1 MVRSLFWDDVSPDE
15 EDDLIKKTAEMIL
28 KYDMDTAAILMLQ
41 SFKPLVS
48 FGGQVGRFFLGPLL
62 PFMGEREDALIQ
74 TFEKR
79 ENVEKLIKIL
89 EDKRKQEDE
98 ERKAKKESEGDDQR
112 SGWKRFLPF

>member
-1 MVRSLFWDDVSPDE
+1 MVDSLFWDEVTPEE
-15 EDDLIKKTAEMIL
+15 EDALIKKAAEAIL
-28 KYDMDTAAILMLQ
+28 KYEMDAAAILVLQ

-79 ENVEKLIKIL
+79 ENVEKLIRIL
-89 EDKRKQEDE
+89 EEARRQEDE
-98 ERKAKKESEGDDQR
+98 KRRAERKSEGNDR

>member
-1 MVRSLFWDDVSPDE
+1 MVDLLFWDEVTPEE
-15 EDDLIKKTAEMIL
+15 EDDLIKKAAEAIL
-28 KYDMDTAAILMLQ
+28 KYEMDAAAILVLQ

-79 ENVEKLIKIL
+79 ENVEKLIRIL
-89 EDKRKQEDE
+89 EEARRQEDE
-98 ERKAKKESEGDDQR
+98 KRRAEKKSEGDDR

>member
-1 MVRSLFWDDVSPDE
+1 MVGLLFWDEVTPEE
-15 EDDLIKKTAEMIL
+15 EDDLITRTAEAIL
-28 KYDMDTAAILMLQ
+28 KHEMDAAAILMLQ

-48 FGGQVGRFFLGPLL
+48 FGGQVGRFFLGPFL

-79 ENVEKLIKIL
+79 ENVEKLIRIL
-89 EDKRKQEDE
+89 EEARRQEDE
-98 ERKAKKESEGDDQR
+98 KRRAEKKSGNDAK

>member
-1 MVRSLFWDDVSPDE
+1 MFWDEVTPEE
-15 EDDLIKKTAEMIL
+15 EDDLIKKAAEAIL
-28 KYDMDTAAILMLQ
+28 KYEMDAAAILVLQ

-79 ENVEKLIKIL
+79 ENVEKLIRIL
-89 EDKRKQEDE
+89 EEARRQEDE
-98 ERKAKKESEGDDQR
+98 KRRAEKKSGGDDR

>member
-1 MVRSLFWDDVSPDE
+1 MVKLLFWDEVTPDE
-15 EDDLIKKTAEMIL
+15 EENLIRQTAEMIL
-28 KYDMDTAAILMLQ
+28 KYDIDTAAILMLQ
-41 SFKPLVS
+41 SFKPLAS

-89 EDKRKQEDE
+89 EDKRKEEDE
-98 ERKAKKESEGDDQR
+98 ERRAKKALEGDAKR

>member
-1 MVRSLFWDDVSPDE
+1 MFWDEVTPDE
-15 EDDLIKKTAEMIL
+15 EDDLIRQMAEMIL

-41 SFKPLVS
+41 SFKPLAS

-98 ERKAKKESEGDDQR
+98 ERRAKKALEGDTQR

>member
-1 MVRSLFWDDVSPDE
+1 MVKLLFWDEVTPDE
-15 EDDLIKKTAEMIL
+15 EDDLIRQMAEMIL

-41 SFKPLVS
+41 SFKPLAS

-98 ERKAKKESEGDDQR
+98 ERRAKKALEGDTQR